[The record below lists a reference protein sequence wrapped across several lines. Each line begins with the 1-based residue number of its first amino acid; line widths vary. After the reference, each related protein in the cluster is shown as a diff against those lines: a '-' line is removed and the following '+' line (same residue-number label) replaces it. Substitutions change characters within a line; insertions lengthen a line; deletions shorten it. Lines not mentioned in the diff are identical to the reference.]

1 MKYTRP
7 KRLSVRYQKWL
18 TPAVIL
24 LAALLLVLS
33 VGLAGLV
40 SSHSVWLDLTP
51 EGLYSLSDLMVE
63 QCEKIDRDLKSRGLD
78 RAIKI
83 TFCDDPDHLMADYQ
97 TRYVY
102 VMAKEIEQHFG
113 FVTVETCNVTLNPT
127 AVDRYRAVSSTSIP
141 PTSVIVSCGDQ
152 YRIYSSA
159 QFWLAGSDDNGNSTG
174 LYSFNGE
181 YKMATAFLSLS
192 AITTPKAYFLVNHG
206 ERYYVSPADE
216 AHADLRAGAGQDE
229 DLAAFYNLLLKAGL
243 SVDYLDLSGMN
254 AVPDDCSILI
264 VNRPT
269 SDLGGGDLYSFSD
282 RTESEVLDRYISAGN
297 GSIMIFKDPDVSLLN
312 LEQFAEKWGISFI
325 NGATVKTRQ
334 TSGERTDVIRAAYNT
349 DDSTVAYSIC
359 KTWAS
364 VESSPVVMT
373 RASGAVKLAWKESA
387 GDLSGNFI
395 AKRLYA
401 DFLYAP
407 DGSALY
413 SVENGDLVS
422 GDDQRYAVAAI
433 STRYWSDSYSLE
445 KYYSYVF
452 GAASSALISTENL
465 ENPAY
470 GNADVFFSLARYLAR
485 TDQYADLALGSES
498 FNSENM
504 GGKKLVLSQLSDV
517 AYTDYGS
524 QKDYPAFD
532 KGDGVRTV
540 IFVFAPTLA
549 VAVAGVVLFRRRRI
563 L

>member
-1 MKYTRP
+1 MKHTRP
-7 KRLSVRYQKWL
+7 KRLSVRFQKWL

-63 QCEKIDRDLKSRGLD
+63 QCEKITRD
-78 RAIKI
+78 IKI
-83 TFCDDPDHLMADYQ
+83 TFCDDPDHLMSNYQ

-102 VMAKEIEQHFG
+102 VMAKELEQRFD

-127 AVDRYRAVSSTSIP
+127 AVDRYRVVSSSSIP
-141 PTSVIVSCGDQ
+141 PTAVIVSCGDQ

-159 QFWLAGSDDNGNSTG
+159 QFWLAGTDDSGNSTG

-192 AITTPKAYFLVNHG
+192 AIATPKAYFLINHG
-206 ERYYVSPADE
+206 ERYYVSPTDE
-216 AHADLRAGAGQDE
+216 VHADLLTGAGQDE

-264 VNRPT
+264 INRPT
-269 SDLGGGDLYSFSD
+269 SDLGGGNLYSFSD

-297 GSIMIFKDPDVSLLN
+297 GSVMIFKDPDVSLLN
-312 LEQFAEKWGISFI
+312 LEQFADKWGISFI
-325 NGATVKTRQ
+325 DGATLKTRQ
-334 TSGERTDVIRAAYNT
+334 PSGERTDVIRASYNT
-349 DDSTVAYSIC
+349 DDSTLGYAIC
-359 KTWAS
+359 ETLAS
-364 VESSPVVMT
+364 VESSPVVLT
-373 RASGAVKLAWKESA
+373 QASGAVELSWNESA
-387 GDLSGNFI
+387 GNLSGNFI
-395 AKRLYA
+395 AQRLYS

-407 DGSALY
+407 DGSSLY

-422 GDDQRYAVAAI
+422 GDDRRYAVAAI

-452 GAASSALISTENL
+452 GAASAALISTENL

-470 GNADVFFSLARYLAR
+470 GNADVFFSLVRYLAR

-498 FNSENM
+498 FNSKNM
-504 GGKKLVLSQLSDV
+504 GGKKLVTSELSAT
-517 AYTDYGS
+517 AYTDPGS
-524 QKDYPAFD
+524 NKDCAAISDGD
-532 KGDGVRTV
+532 KVRTA
-540 IFVFAPTLA
+540 IFVFVPTVA